1 MRQDRTPTGRWLAVA
16 TGAVIA
22 LSGCW
27 GSIGDPGNTDEGRC
41 GAVPVPPIK
50 RLSHVEYGNSIRD
63 LLPAIDVSLPE
74 FATDPTPFGFDN
86 DAQQLRAN
94 PLLVDQ
100 YNVAAQRIARRVR
113 ERQDDYLPC
122 DAADGASCG
131 RAYIEDLAP
140 RAYRRPLTSGELD
153 ELVTAFDAYLAQDG
167 FDVALELTTQL
178 IFQAPQFLYRIETV
192 GPDGRP
198 GPYDVAS
205 RLSYLLWSTM
215 PDATLFAAAADNRL
229 STAAGIEAEVDRML
243 ADPRAL
249 EGFMNFARQWLNL
262 VRLDRVTKLSADG
275 LDDQLRAALA
285 EEAQRFLT
293 DIVFASGGTL
303 DDLLTSNRAWVG
315 PETAAFYGLP
325 PPTDWAEME
334 LPDDRR
340 GFLMQLQFLTAHGH
354 PNNPSPVLRGLFVL
368 QRLLCV
374 ELGSPPAGVDM
385 SIPEGDPDMGPT
397 TNRQNYDRAT
407 SGEVC
412 SQCHVVINPVG
423 FGFEHFDTMGR
434 WRDQDNGLPIDDS
447 AEVGGVA
454 LAGAG
459 ALVDFLAASEQ
470 VDRCVTRKHMYYALA
485 GTEAA
490 TDVCL
495 TEDVAADFQVSGGS
509 LRELMRSI
517 ATHAR
522 FHGIPAQDGEAA
534 RAAPG
539 EDPGDGLPFPGTID
553 PEARHR
559 EVAGRE
565 VQ

>member
-1 MRQDRTPTGRWLAVA
+1 VRHDRTPTGRWAAA
-16 TGAVIA
+16 TAGALIA
-22 LSGCW
+22 LGGCW
-27 GSIGDPGNTDEGRC
+27 GSIGDPGSTDEGQC

-50 RLSHVEYGNSIRD
+50 RLSHVEYVNTVRA
-63 LLPAIDVSLPE
+63 LLPDIDVALPE
-74 FATDPTPFGFDN
+74 LALDPTPHGFDN
-86 DAQQLRAN
+86 DADALRAS

-100 YNVAAQRIARRVR
+100 YSVAANRLAERVR
-113 ERQDDYLPC
+113 ERQGEYLPC
-122 DAADGASCG
+122 DAAEGAACG
-131 RAYIEDLAP
+131 HAFIDAFAP
-140 RAYRRPLTSGELD
+140 RAYRRPLTTEERA
-153 ELVTAFDAYLAQDG
+153 ELVATFDAYLAQDG
-167 FDVALELTTQL
+167 FDVALELTLQQIL
-178 IFQAPQFLYRIETV
+178 QAPQFLYRIETV

-215 PDATLFAAAADNRL
+215 PDAAAAHNRL
-229 STAAGIEAEVDRML
+229 GTPAGIEAEVDRML

-249 EGFMNFARQWLNL
+249 DGFMNFAQQWLGL
-262 VRLDRVTKLSADG
+262 ARLDRVSKLPEDG
-275 LDDQLRAALA
+275 LDDTLRAALA
-285 EEAQRFLT
+285 EEARRFLT

-303 DDLLTSNRAWVG
+303 DDLLTSREAWVS

-325 PPTDWAEME
+325 APADWQRME

-340 GFLMQLQFLTAHGH
+340 GFLMQLQFLAAHGH

-423 FGFEHFDTMGR
+423 FAFEHFDTMGR

-447 AEVGGVA
+447 AAVSGTT
-454 LAGAG
+454 LDGAG
-459 ALVDFLAASEQ
+459 GLVDFLAASEQ

-490 TDVCL
+490 EDPCL
-495 TEDVAADFQVSGGS
+495 TADVAADFAASGGS

-517 ATHAR
+517 ALHAR
-522 FHGIPAQDGEAA
+522 FNGIP
-534 RAAPG
+534 
-539 EDPGDGLPFPGTID
+539 
-553 PEARHR
+553 
-559 EVAGRE
+559 EVP
-565 VQ
+565 